1 MDAKKPIP
9 AAVQRA
15 IDWALVTACFPFVS
29 LAFAYA
35 LVRYDVSCSE
45 CVVALTDA
53 QNAEVGALWFGMLC
67 CAVLQAAAAALAL
80 LLPCGRRALAHL
92 ALAITIVG
100 HYMYAVV
107 FRLLLAAGAGF
118 LFSNIFSPASIV
130 LFAGGDLVYFLGLLQ
145 GGGLND

>member
-15 IDWALVTACFPFVS
+15 MDWALVTACFPFVS

-45 CVVALTDA
+45 NT
-53 QNAEVGALWFGMLC
+53 EVGALWFGILC

-92 ALAITIVG
+92 ALAVTIVG

-118 LFSNIFSPASIV
+118 LFSNIFGPASIV